1 MGRVGKKTEKWPDE
15 AKKKT
20 KHISLFWGVGGKG

>member
-1 MGRVGKKTEKWPDE
+1 MRNALPASEGFIVGNDDE

-20 KHISLFWGVGGKG
+20 KHKAW